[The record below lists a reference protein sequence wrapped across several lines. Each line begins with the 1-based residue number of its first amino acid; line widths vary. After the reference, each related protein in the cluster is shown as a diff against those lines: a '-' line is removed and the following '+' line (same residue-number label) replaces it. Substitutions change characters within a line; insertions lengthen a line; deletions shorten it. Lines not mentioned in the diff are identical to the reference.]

1 MAKRRRAFNSE
12 DEDDKKKISFDG
24 LKKTMTLFRFV
35 LPYKGWLIVGM
46 SFMVFSFITSFS
58 FPMLMGDIV
67 GAIVGDDKSKLTEA
81 TALMKQN
88 PSSVGSN
95 FDVLKMIFGR
105 KLNINEICLVMIG
118 VLLFQGVFSF
128 LRVYLFAKVSENT
141 LADIR
146 KSVYQKIISL
156 PITFFEKNRVGE
168 LTSRLS
174 SDITQL
180 SDILTFTL
188 AEFFRQFSTLVFG
201 VIFLLVF
208 SWKLTLFMLAT
219 IPVAVVATMFFG
231 RYISKLSRQAQ
242 DRLAEANVVVE
253 ESLQGVNIVKAFTN
267 EAYEVNRYQ
276 SALSKVVDT
285 AMRAAT
291 FRGTFISFVIL
302 TIFGAIIGVV
312 WYGAKLEQSGEI
324 AFEDLFKFIIYTLF
338 IGTSVGGLG
347 EVYAQVRRTVGAS
360 ERIIEILGE
369 ESEVKFADNQQI
381 KKVKGNISFQN
392 VGFSYP
398 SRSDMEVL
406 KNINFEVKSGE
417 KIALVGQSG
426 AGKSTIA
433 QLLMKLYK
441 IDSGEILIDGQ
452 NIDNQ
457 DVTLLRSNI
466 AIVPQEV
473 MLFGGTI
480 LENIAYG
487 KPNAT
492 EAEVKEA
499 ARKANALEFIDSFPE
514 KFQTIV
520 GERGVKL
527 SGGQRQRV
535 AIARAILKDPS
546 ILILDEA
553 TSALDAESEKLVQDA
568 LDELMKNRTTI
579 IIAHRLA
586 TIRNV
591 DTIYVLRDGRIAES
605 GTHDELI
612 LKNEGIYA
620 NLVKLQFEMN
630 TVEELSEKGTR

>member
-1 MAKRRRAFNSE
+1 MAKRRRAFNSN

-24 LKKTMTLFRFV
+24 LKKTIRLFRFV
-35 LPYKGWLIVGM
+35 LPYKGWLIFGM
-46 SFMVFSFITSFS
+46 IFMVFSFITAFS

-67 GAIVGDDKSKLTEA
+67 GAIIGDDKSKLTEA
-81 TALMKQN
+81 TALMKQS
-88 PSSVGSN
+88 PSSVSVGSN
-95 FDVLKMIFGR
+95 FDILKMIFGR

-118 VLLFQGVFSF
+118 VLIFQGIFSF

-146 KSVYQKIISL
+146 KNVYQKIISL

-253 ESLQGVNIVKAFTN
+253 ESLQGINIVKAFTN

-285 AMRAAT
+285 AMKAAT

-302 TIFGAIIGVV
+302 AIFGAIVGVV

-324 AFEDLFKFIIYTLF
+324 IFEDLFKFIIYTLF

-369 ESEVKFADNQQI
+369 ESEVQFADNQQF
-381 KKVKGNISFQN
+381 KKVKGDISFQKIS
-392 VGFSYP
+392 FSYP
-398 SRSDMEVL
+398 SRSDMMVL
-406 KNINFEVKSGE
+406 KNINFDIKAGE

-441 IDSGEILIDGQ
+441 VDSGQILIDGQ

-457 DVTLLRSNI
+457 DVTQLRSNI

-480 LENIAYG
+480 FENIAYG

-527 SGGQRQRV
+527 SGGQRQRI

-591 DTIYVLRDGRIAES
+591 NTIYVLRDGEIAES
-605 GTHDELI
+605 GTHEELI
-612 LKNEGIYA
+612 LQNDGIYA
-620 NLVKLQFEMN
+620 NLVKLQFEAN
-630 TVEELSEKGTR
+630 IVEQLN